1 MPNDI
6 LPLDLDIHRPG
17 IEIDLPPI
25 DAGHHALLRRT
36 SRLIPGRL
44 LEVRFVPEHHL
55 LPGDPDGFAPRG
67 RVLGIAG
74 IRIRHRH
81 TGRRRRGFRRGH
93 ADIGKG
99 ADGFPIRLL
108 TRNLPPV
115 GKDIRGCLGTHFRN
129 PLKIGRLDKINPLF

>member
-55 LPGDPDGFAPRG
+55 LPGDPDGLAPRG

-115 GKDIRGCLGTHFRN
+115 GKDIRVV
-129 PLKIGRLDKINPLF
+129 PLDNFMIYKDIIRLDRPD